1 PLATYRLQLG
11 PNLSFDDAARLA
23 SYLAALGISHCYAS
37 PVFETSAPDSTHG
50 YDVADHSR
58 FRESLGGEPGFA
70 RFADALARH
79 GLELLIDIV
88 PNHMSIAGHRH
99 EWSIDAA
106 EIVHSGG
113 PAP

>member
-1 PLATYRLQLG
+1 MTPPLATYRLQLG

-88 PNHMSIAGHRH
+88 PNHMG
-99 EWSIDAA
+99 
-106 EIVHSGG
+106 
-113 PAP
+113 